1 MLTSIS
7 RRGEAQLAAG
17 PRAED
22 LPLVGWAERGGYD
35 AQGHGNSVPRFHI
48 TWGTGPALVD
58 IFVRQLRDRPT
69 VRFAHRHQVDK
80 LIVEGNAVT
89 GVRGTVLEPSDE
101 PRGAFVAK
109 VCGEIRVSRVSG
121 DRRQWWYRWQS

>member
-1 MLTSIS
+1 M
-7 RRGEAQLAAG
+7 
-17 PRAED
+17 
-22 LPLVGWAERGGYD
+22 GWAERGGYD

-89 GVRGTVLEPSDE
+89 GVRGTVLEPRMSCAA
-101 PRGAFVAK
+101 RL
-109 VCGEIRVSRVSG
+109 
-121 DRRQWWYRWQS
+121 RRESLWGNSSFARQR